1 MELGR
6 VIARDVKT
14 VSFLGRKWACSVH
27 EVRTPSGGVTRKVF
41 CRRIAGRPIAKWEWD
56 DEIAGTKARVRVTE
70 STVSLKYDP
79 RREIGLIRSC
89 LRAISELFSNPNK
102 FERRLARME
111 GVDIKPKVRNIHYSF
126 VITTDAK
133 GYFCVGSA
141 GPGTA
146 KVFWT
151 PYTARWD
158 KKMSDNL
165 FRFHIGTCAPCAVA
179 THETEHALCR
189 SGAEFEDFK
198 ALGEIYFRFKNPDV
212 FADKDM
218 GESLLHSRALTLMN
232 WDRYKRPPS
241 YMRKARNF
249 FCAVY
254 TRYPKLTVER
264 LKKEGWSSEALRKII
279 SLCK

>member
-6 VIARDVKT
+6 VIARDVGT
-14 VSFLGRKWACSVH
+14 VSFLGRKWSCSVH

-41 CRRIAGRPIAKWEWD
+41 CRRIAGRPIRKWEWD
-56 DEIAGTKARVRVTE
+56 EAVAGVRAKVNVSE
-70 STVSLKYDP
+70 SSVGIPYNA
-79 RREIGLIRSC
+79 RRELKLISSC
-89 LRAISELFSNPNK
+89 LRAISDVIERPNK
-102 FERRLARME
+102 FERRLAKME
-111 GVDIKPKVRNIHYSF
+111 GIDLNRRTGRLNYSF
-126 VITTDAK
+126 VITTDK
-133 GYFCVGSA
+133 NYFCVGSA
-141 GPGTA
+141 GEGTA

-151 PYTARWD
+151 PYTAKWD
-158 KKMSDNL
+158 KDMSNKL
-165 FRFHIGTCAPCAVA
+165 FRWHAGDCAPCA
-179 THETEHALCR
+179 TTMHETQHALLG
-189 SGAEFEDFK
+189 SEAEFESFRS
-198 ALGEIYFRFKNPDV
+198 LGEIYFRFRNPDV